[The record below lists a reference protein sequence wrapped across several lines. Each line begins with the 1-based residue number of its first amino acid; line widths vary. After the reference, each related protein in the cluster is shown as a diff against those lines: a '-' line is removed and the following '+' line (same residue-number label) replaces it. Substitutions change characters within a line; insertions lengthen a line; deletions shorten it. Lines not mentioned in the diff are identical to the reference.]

1 MRTINSGRI
10 GHAYIFEGPEGVGKL
25 NMAKAF
31 ASAVLCENL
40 KNGESC
46 GSCRICQ
53 LSSTGNNPDIQIITN
68 QLYDPA
74 KKSKDILVDTVRS
87 MKQDVY
93 IKPFSS
99 ERKVYIV
106 PNADTMNMYAQN
118 SLLKVLEEPPEYCT
132 FILIAENSNMFL
144 PTILSRANVIKF
156 YPLSEEDVF
165 EYLGERFADLSSEK
179 RKMAA
184 RMSGGSLSRAELL
197 ADDAETEE
205 LRSKLIEHVISLI
218 GGRKLKIYDM
228 MMFLRQNK
236 EYSEVCISVLQETFR
251 DLLYLKNFGTASDIT
266 NVDKQTML
274 SESAAKISEKAPQ
287 RMLEILFKYKDY
299 ISKNISYA
307 NISQCLCVELWEA
320 INDRSYR
327 S

>member
-1 MRTINSGRI
+1 MRTISSGRI
-10 GHAYIFEGPEGVGKL
+10 GHAYIFEGPDGVGKL
-25 NMAKAF
+25 NMAKAL
-31 ASAVLCENL
+31 ASAVLCENP
-40 KNGESC
+40 KDGESC
-46 GSCRICQ
+46 GNCKICQ
-53 LSSTGNNPDIQIITN
+53 LSSSENNPDIQLITN
-68 QLYDPA
+68 QLYDPT
-74 KKSKDILVDTVRS
+74 KKSKDILVDTIRS

-132 FILIAENSNMFL
+132 FILLAENSNMFL

-156 YPLSEEDVF
+156 YPLPEEDVF
-165 EYLGERFADLSSEK
+165 KYLSDKFPDVNNEK
-179 RKMAA
+179 RIMAS
-184 RMSGGSLSRAELL
+184 RMSDGSLNRAELL
-197 ADDAETEE
+197 VVDDETEK
-205 LRSKLIEHVISLI
+205 LRTKLIEHIISLI
-218 GGRKLKIYDM
+218 DGAKLKIYDM

-236 EYSEVCISVLQETFR
+236 EYSNICILALQETFR
-251 DLLYLKNFGTASDIT
+251 DLLYLKNFGPVFGIT
-266 NVDKQTML
+266 NADKQTEL
-274 SESAAKISEKAPQ
+274 IECAAKISEKAPQ
-287 RMLEILFKYKDY
+287 RMIEILFKYKDY